1 MARILVV
8 GKYTCPSVYKLY
20 KTDGTIFKVIRAGT
34 AFRIGSL
41 TYLPVLEPKKKGN
54 GTIMVCRRLSKDQKR
69 VFGETVLLNNK
80 KGLWAL
86 DAPSAL
92 YNLFTWYHEPENELE
107 QILDKLCVPKEI
119 VEKVTTINYQPEIG
133 GKKASQ
139 VYDVITDC
147 PKYVPDKELHPHKVS
162 IQGGTYLIYY
172 HYDLY
177 KRRKPRPEKI
187 LLTDS
192 ADEQIVLS
200 ILKNMYQIC

>member
-8 GKYTCPSVYKLY
+8 GKYVTPSVYKLY
-20 KTDGTIFKVIRAGT
+20 KPDGTLFKVIREGEV
-34 AFRIGSL
+34 FRVGNL
-41 TYLPVLEPKKKGN
+41 TYRPVLEPKKSGN

-69 VFGETVLLNNK
+69 VLGETVLLHYK

-107 QILDKLCVPKEI
+107 KILDELCAPREI
-119 VEKVTTINYQPEIG
+119 VEKVEKINYQPEIG
-133 GKKASQ
+133 GKKTTQ

-162 IQGGTYLIYY
+162 IQGGTYVIYY

-177 KRRKPRPEKI
+177 NRRRPRPVKI

-192 ADEQIVLS
+192 ANEEVVLS
-200 ILKNMYQIC
+200 ILKNM